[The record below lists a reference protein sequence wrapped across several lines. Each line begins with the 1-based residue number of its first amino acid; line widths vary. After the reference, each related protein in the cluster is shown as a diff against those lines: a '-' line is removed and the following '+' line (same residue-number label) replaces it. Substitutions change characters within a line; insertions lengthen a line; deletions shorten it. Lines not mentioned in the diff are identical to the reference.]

1 MELLLL
7 RELFRSLEE
16 FMQSTSVG
24 VEGRFGGDFLM
35 GGRVFELSSS
45 TNLDLIS
52 LSSCWRLRGFEN
64 ADAEFVA
71 MVAIAVVVV
80 LGIYCRR
87 SSALENMGRFCNR
100 FLALIKNNTA
110 KLALNTR
117 DC

>member
-24 VEGRFGGDFLM
+24 VEGRFGGDLLM
-35 GGRVFELSSS
+35 GGRVLELSSS
-45 TNLDLIS
+45 TDLERTS
-52 LSSCWRLRGFEN
+52 LSSCWRLRGLEN
-64 ADAEFVA
+64 VDAESVA
-71 MVAIAVVVV
+71 MVAIVVVVV
-80 LGIYCRR
+80 LGIYCRP
-87 SSALENMGRFCNR
+87 SSALDNMGRFCNQS
-100 FLALIKNNTA
+100 LALIINNTA